1 MSDTPAGNAAPTVES
16 QLEQRYQHALSQ
28 SGLPYRSP
36 SHRIAEQLAQAARA
50 HAYADAL
57 ALVTGNEKWQSAAAR
72 LKREVEGRTHMDQSE
87 IDAGDRAESTLGR
100 YGLRGLR

>member
-1 MSDTPAGNAAPTVES
+1 MANLARVRFPELKRTAPVDAVPVAHQKLFEER
-16 QLEQRYQHALSQ
+16 LEREL
-28 SGLPYRSP
+28 
-36 SHRIAEQLAQAARA
+36 E
-50 HAYADAL
+50 
-57 ALVTGNEKWQSAAAR
+57 WQSAAAR